1 MTIPDVAACTREPL
15 AATDVNISGTQTVLV
30 DTATS
35 DWIRRTVLVSSASI
49 RGDGTPEETR
59 DQHLLTVRQVR
70 DLTHVDDITE
80 GTLRA
85 LTSARAR
92 TGTVNIGTGV
102 ATSIRDVADLVRAH
116 FPGTALPETSLPA
129 GDPLGGHS
137 SVRRMENH
145 LLSRR
150 PQALLPNGVGRYV
163 RWLRPRRPSPDR
175 LRRRPARAAR

>member
-30 DTATS
+30 DIATN

-59 DQHLLTVRQVR
+59 DQDLLTVRQVR

-85 LTSARAR
+85 LTS
-92 TGTVNIGTGV
+92 
-102 ATSIRDVADLVRAH
+102 
-116 FPGTALPETSLPA
+116 
-129 GDPLGGHS
+129 

-145 LLSRR
+145 LLSRGRRLPPERGR
-150 PQALLPNGVGRYV
+150 PLRALASTATAQSRSPSASACASSAVNAFAQVPSATPTSAAACGL
-163 RWLRPRRPSPDR
+163 PSPTR
-175 LRRRPARAAR
+175 KCPGNSIHAAPARYLNAIASITCR